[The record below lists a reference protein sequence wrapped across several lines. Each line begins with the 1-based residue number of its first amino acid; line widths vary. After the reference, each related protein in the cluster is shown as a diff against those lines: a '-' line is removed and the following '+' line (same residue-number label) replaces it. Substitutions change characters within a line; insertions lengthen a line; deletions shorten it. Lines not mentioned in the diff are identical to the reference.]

1 MNAEEQLELIKRNT
15 EEIITEEELLNKIKR
30 SIEQK
35 KLLRC
40 KLGFDPSAPDLHLGH
55 AVVLNKIRDFQ
66 VLGHHVTIILG
77 DFTGRIGDPT
87 GRSET
92 RKQLTEEEVKANS
105 LTYQEQLFKILD
117 PDKTEVVYNSSW
129 LSKMD
134 FAAVIEL
141 AGKYTVARML
151 EREDFSK
158 RYREGHAIGVHEFFY
173 PLMQGY
179 DSIVLEADV
188 EFGATEQKFNLLMGR
203 HLQKEYGYEP
213 QVALM
218 TPVLTGID
226 GRQKM
231 SKSLGNYI
239 GINEPPGEIFG
250 KAMSIPDNLMID
262 YFKLTTRLEQEEISR
277 IQSELESGTS
287 HPRDIKMRL
296 ARELVKIYHGENK
309 AREAEENF
317 TNVFQRRQIPE
328 NVPQVKLPGDLE
340 GKSVNVWKLL
350 ALAGLASSNS
360 EARRLVKQGG
370 VKVNSEK
377 VLDFDSEVSATEGLL
392 LQVGR
397 RKFATITFS
406 E

>member
-1 MNAEEQLELIKRNT
+1 LNAEEQLELIKRNT